1 MLRILSISTLK
12 PGAKVLKINNFL
24 HHFFLSLVV
33 IVSTFYESKRIKF
46 VSNIYTSGHRV
57 VIIGDILYVI
67 GGFNPSHE
75 PPIFSSIRRFHLV
88 ERKWLPDAKVTGKAS
103 PTMASHCATDYG
115 RFILVHGGSK
125 LPFGTCHKRALYAYD
140 TVESSCY
147 ARRVAAGMPDMTVP
161 TH

>member
-1 MLRILSISTLK
+1 MSS
-12 PGAKVLKINNFL
+12 
-24 HHFFLSLVV
+24 
-33 IVSTFYESKRIKF
+33 
-46 VSNIYTSGHRV
+46 IYTSGHRV

-103 PTMASHCATDYG
+103 PTMASHCATGYG

-140 TVESSCY
+140 TVNHSWTHIDAGLSSQNALPRGIY
-147 ARRVAAGMPDMTVP
+147 GHTMHVINGFVYLIGGTSGSEFYNTGLVEIAFGLHLA
-161 TH
+161 